1 MRVTRLFAVHS
12 CVVPVDAYFAKHFSE
27 SLPHCASFSLVL
39 SCVQRIHFSTKA
51 YKCRCHF
58 LKIPPIPN
66 NMAEAAAD
74 AAVPAPAAAP
84 GAASDATAVPG
95 KGYKDEDIVIE
106 GYLRV
111 RANHGIAGL
120 RPW

>member
-1 MRVTRLFAVHS
+1 
-12 CVVPVDAYFAKHFSE
+12 
-27 SLPHCASFSLVL
+27 
-39 SCVQRIHFSTKA
+39 
-51 YKCRCHF
+51 
-58 LKIPPIPN
+58 
-66 NMAEAAAD
+66 MAEAAAD
-74 AAVPAPAAAP
+74 TAVPAPAAAP
-84 GAASDATAVPG
+84 SAGGASDATPVPG

>member
-1 MRVTRLFAVHS
+1 MA
-12 CVVPVDAYFAKHFSE
+12 D
-27 SLPHCASFSLVL
+27 
-39 SCVQRIHFSTKA
+39 
-51 YKCRCHF
+51 
-58 LKIPPIPN
+58 
-66 NMAEAAAD
+66 AEAPVEAPAPTKGDAAD
-74 AAVPAPAAAP
+74 TV
-84 GAASDATAVPG
+84 ASGPVPG